1 MIRKSGNRLPL
12 TTNACVCAK
21 IMPKQQRSAFS
32 SEVETGSREETASKQ
47 KSRAR
52 FLIQSKPKWL
62 QKRRWRRLTPTLE
75 LSKSPARKR
84 RFPEPDQADLG
95 CPVPSNQKF
104 PLVPS
109 GKSPLR
115 PRPVSSPQEGR
126 FATVTDVGKE
136 CGGRAGVAGRAIPVR
151 TAKSC
156 GSGAPTL
163 ASRSWVILRTTGA
176 TKPGPREEHEG
187 NRKTIAR
194 GMPVDPGVPMVTTLV
209 YFSHLHARL
218 WVRPGTRHSL
228 RPLRSEDV
236 TTQNSDAICA
246 ARMPDRG
253 LTAV

>member
-75 LSKSPARKR
+75 LSKSPARKQ

-136 CGGRAGVAGRAIPVR
+136 CGGRAGVAGRAIPAR

-163 ASRSWVILRTTGA
+163 ASRSWVILRTTGQQRPVPGKS
-176 TKPGPREEHEG
+176 TKETVKPS
-187 NRKTIAR
+187 R
-194 GMPVDPGVPMVTTLV
+194 GECRLIPVYP
-209 YFSHLHARL
+209 
-218 WVRPGTRHSL
+218 W
-228 RPLRSEDV
+228 
-236 TTQNSDAICA
+236 
-246 ARMPDRG
+246 
-253 LTAV
+253 

>member
-95 CPVPSNQKF
+95 CPVPSRKIF
-104 PLVPS
+104 ALVPS

-136 CGGRAGVAGRAIPVR
+136 CGGRAGVAGRAIPAR

-176 TKPGPREEHEG
+176 TTPGPREEHEG

-209 YFSHLHARL
+209 CFSHLHARL

-228 RPLRSEDV
+228 RPLPSEDA
-236 TTQNSDAICA
+236 TTQNSDALCA
-246 ARMPDRG
+246 ARMRDCA